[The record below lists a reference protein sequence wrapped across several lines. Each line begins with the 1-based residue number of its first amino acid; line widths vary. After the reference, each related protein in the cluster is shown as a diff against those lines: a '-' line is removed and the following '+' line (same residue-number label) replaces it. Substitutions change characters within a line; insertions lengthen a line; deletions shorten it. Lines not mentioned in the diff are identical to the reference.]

1 MDTNK
6 FFNLIQKLNEF
17 IKQDPQAF
25 KEYLLK
31 NQDSLDDFKFV
42 AKIIDEITSNNV

>member
-1 MDTNK
+1 MDTNE
-6 FFNLIQKLNEF
+6 FLNLAQKLNEL

-31 NQDSLDDFKFV
+31 NQDSLDDFKFIV
-42 AKIIDEITSNNV
+42 KTIDEITSKNV